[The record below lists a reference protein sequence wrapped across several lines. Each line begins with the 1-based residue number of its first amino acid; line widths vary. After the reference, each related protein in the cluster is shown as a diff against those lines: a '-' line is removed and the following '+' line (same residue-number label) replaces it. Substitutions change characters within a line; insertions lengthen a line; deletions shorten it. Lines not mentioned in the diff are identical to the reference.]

1 MIAVMLMLFTVGF
14 LPKHAASRRERLKI
28 SANETATQIFFVPP
42 HKIHQFLEEASS
54 IFGDTRLCQILQIII
69 ILFLNGK

>member
-54 IFGDTRLCQILQIII
+54 IFGDTRLCQIL
-69 ILFLNGK
+69 